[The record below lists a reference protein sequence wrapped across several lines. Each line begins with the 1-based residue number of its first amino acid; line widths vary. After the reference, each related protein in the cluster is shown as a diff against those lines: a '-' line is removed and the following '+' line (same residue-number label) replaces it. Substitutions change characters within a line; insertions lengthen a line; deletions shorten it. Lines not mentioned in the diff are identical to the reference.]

1 MLSCSKKVDYGQPN
15 VNLKKIEKN
24 YIQWWIYYND
34 NIVLS
39 SDFTAID
46 EVTHIISK
54 GDFLKQLTS
63 GDFIPV
69 KLTSKDSITYYK
81 LFKLDKTASKDIS
94 NTIRNVSKVG
104 YKFFKMEGKK
114 FPDFDFTDIDGIH
127 YTNKNTKGKMVIL
140 KCWFISCKPC
150 VAEIPELNKLVERYK
165 NRKDIL
171 FISLAFDSKKDLKS
185 FILKNPFKYAI
196 VPNQKDF
203 MENILQVYAYPTH
216 FIIDKRGVLKN
227 VVNTATLISILENK
241 TFIKENLIK
250 RPPPPPPPAP
260 RSANKSFNI

>member
-1 MLSCSKKVDYGQPN
+1 MLI
-15 VNLKKIEKN
+15 LKR
-24 YIQWWIYYND
+24 
-34 NIVLS
+34 
-39 SDFTAID
+39 
-46 EVTHIISK
+46 
-54 GDFLKQLTS
+54 LTS